1 MTSTEHR
8 QHRLRDGPHAQAV
21 AEMARKRGKVRCS
34 QTPRGCALPTI
45 LPIAP
50 SDLGHHPVRQGALQ
64 LKRLSAGA
72 SSHVRQSSGVVS
84 RTGIALG

>member
-1 MTSTEHR
+1 
-8 QHRLRDGPHAQAV
+8 
-21 AEMARKRGKVRCS
+21 MARKRGKVRCS

-64 LKRLSAGA
+64 LKRL
-72 SSHVRQSSGVVS
+72 
-84 RTGIALG
+84 LGWRFEPRAPILRGR